1 MGSDNIENI
10 IREYL
15 SRKTPD
21 GYYVIP
27 AKPSARKLLEK
38 YNGIALEETGTL
50 LFVKTR
56 SRSLAE
62 KIIRKLYWRGLLG
75 EY

>member
-1 MGSDNIENI
+1 MGTNNIENI

-27 AKPSARKLLEK
+27 AKYEAHSLLEK
-38 YNGIALEETGTL
+38 YNGIVLEEAGTL
-50 LFVKTR
+50 LFIKTR
-56 SRSLAE
+56 SRSTAE
-62 KIIRKLYWRGLLG
+62 KILRKLYRWGLLG